1 MAQIA
6 KSPKH
11 IFCHMGEKQKSISF
25 TCKGKTGCG
34 FICKK
39 HEGGSDKSEMLC
51 VGQLAPAE
59 KKGKKQNFC
68 QRPCSWGKYGLNIST
83 LSANICSQFYEL
95 HSTGP
100 LHFIHILAT
109 VCMNCNW
116 FFGNFTAAAG
126 CFQLIPKY
134 KLKVKLIKS
143 KHPIFLSEII
153 PFRENGS

>member
-39 HEGGSDKSEMLC
+39 HEGGSNKSEMLC

-83 LSANICSQFYEL
+83 LSANICSQFYAL

-100 LHFIHILAT
+100 LHFIHILPT
-109 VCMNCNW
+109 VCMNYNQQFHFNMFPSCSHSSRTKYMNESE
-116 FFGNFTAAAG
+116 TD
-126 CFQLIPKY
+126 QIVSPKY
-134 KLKVKLIKS
+134 FNID
-143 KHPIFLSEII
+143 
-153 PFRENGS
+153 N